1 MKTNSILLLGLLCL
15 AACSQR
21 GSISV
26 PTLKYDGLKG
36 DVAAIK
42 EQDINRLGITYFDKQ
57 GRQIRYEEY
66 GQDGVCVLTIIDRY
80 KGNLLVR
87 EKTETYPDTRSEK
100 HVVSRKDNYVKWVSD
115 TDGTVEMFY
124 DGLHYCAKNAAGE
137 LLGEAWFDETGR
149 LTRQKNYSEGTLVL
163 DAVRGYD
170 GDGLLI
176 SQTECHPQGDTLT
189 FTYSYPRLDE
199 NGNWLVR
206 YNHLGDRIIGS
217 TKREIYYR
225 K

>member
-1 MKTNSILLLGLLCL
+1 MKMKSILLPGLLIL
-15 AACSQR
+15 AACSQ
-21 GSISV
+21 GSGISV

-36 DVAAIK
+36 DVGAIK
-42 EQDINRLGITYFDKQ
+42 EQEINRLGITYFDKRGHQ
-57 GRQIRYEEY
+57 VRYEEY
-66 GQDGVCVLTIIDRY
+66 GQDGVCVLTVTDRY
-80 KGNLLVR
+80 RRDLLVR

-100 HVVSRKDNYVKWVSD
+100 HVVSRKDNYVKWDSD

-149 LTRQKNYSEGTLVL
+149 LTRQKNYSAGTVVL
-163 DAVRGYD
+163 DAVREYD
-170 GDGLLI
+170 GDGRLI
-176 SQTECHPQGDTLT
+176 RQTEYHPQGDTLT
-189 FTYSYPRLDE
+189 FTYSYPHLDE

-206 YNHLGDRIIGS
+206 YNRLGDRIIGS
-217 TKREIYYR
+217 TQREIYYR